1 VDAATVKTKLVKILQ
16 EIQATS
22 GLPCPDLNDATR
34 PIEDLDEFD
43 SKIWPVAAGMLAA
56 ELGIEIADDVNIFR
70 REKTKTALTINE
82 TTAMVV
88 KIADAASAANA
99 LEATA

>member
-1 VDAATVKTKLVKILQ
+1 MDASTVRGKLVKVLQ

-22 GLPCPDLNDATR
+22 GLACPSLNGGIK
-34 PIEDLDEFD
+34 PIEDLPEFD

-70 REKTKTALTINE
+70 REKSKTPLTLDE
-82 TTAMVV
+82 TISIVV
-88 KIADAASAANA
+88 GIADAAAK
-99 LEATA
+99 EMEHATA